1 VYNCVLNQTLSMMPL
16 WIRTKG
22 NIING
27 QNNINIE
34 QILILM
40 KIIHKVPQIGDEF
53 TNKGPIG
60 VEKLG
65 RH

>member
-1 VYNCVLNQTLSMMPL
+1 MMPL
-16 WIRTKG
+16 RIRTKG

-34 QILILM
+34 QIVILM
-40 KIIHKVPQIGDEF
+40 KIIRKVPQIGDEIS
-53 TNKGPIG
+53 NKGPIG

-65 RH
+65 RLKVLILIFL